1 MKNYSLKNDI
11 LAGKRLAGIWAQ
23 APCEEVVEVIGYSGY
38 DFAIVD
44 MEHGCIGLETAERMV
59 RASDAVA
66 MPVFVRVLDNQPA
79 MIMKALETGAAGV
92 VVPNVCSVADAEKA
106 VKAAK
111 YAPHGT
117 RGACPFV
124 RSANHNAIPTAD
136 MIAQDGAI
144 IVCLLIEGRQA
155 FDDYDA
161 ILKIPGVD
169 CVMLGPVDLSFSLG
183 VGGRL
188 DHPKVK
194 EAIAMMAKKG
204 RDAGKPVIANIFHPD
219 SAEIRKQ
226 AAELYGMG
234 VNAIIC
240 NTDKTA
246 LIAGMLAFTE
256 ALRMAEK

>member
-1 MKNYSLKNDI
+1 MKEYSLKKDI
-11 LAGKRLAGIWAQ
+11 LTGKRLAGIWAQ
-23 APCEEVVEVIGYSGY
+23 APCEEIVEVLGCSGY

-59 RASDAVA
+59 RAADAVNF
-66 MPVFVRVLDNQPA
+66 PVFVRVLDNQPT

-92 VVPNVCSVADAEKA
+92 VVPNVRFVADAEKA
-106 VKAAK
+106 VNAAQ
-111 YAPHGT
+111 YAPRGA

-124 RSANHNAIPTAD
+124 RSANHGVISTAD
-136 MIAQDGAI
+136 MIAQDAAV
-144 IVCLLIEGRQA
+144 IVCLLIEGKQA
-155 FDDYDA
+155 FDDFDA
-161 ILKIPGVD
+161 IVKLPGVD

-183 VGGRL
+183 VGGQL

-194 EAIAMMAKKG
+194 EAIAMMARKG

-219 SAEIRKQ
+219 SGEIRIQ
-226 AAELYGMG
+226 AAELHGMG

-246 LIAGMLAFTE
+246 LIAGMRAFTE
-256 ALRMAEK
+256 ALK